1 MVDAALT
8 AAATAMT
15 NLANSLNQGTEKNLL
30 TVEFFKGDGTQDPE
44 RWLKNLEELLLP
56 TIRIMIEN
64 LNLHQSI

>member
-30 TVEFFKGDGTQDPE
+30 TVEFFKGDRTQDPE
-44 RWLKNLEELLLP
+44 R
-56 TIRIMIEN
+56 
-64 LNLHQSI
+64 